1 MQEKAPETGTA
12 ALSGASEADIL
23 RAFGA
28 EADDA
33 AALAAYALHRRAR
46 LDFEARFAEK
56 HGREPEQAERD
67 AFLLG
72 EITATRIAAYRAEAE
87 RLMKPGTP
95 PKLARKPRWP
105 FFGLWVDAPMA
116 PSLAPEPVNW
126 RGLFTRL
133 LVLLLA
139 VVVTAILLR
148 VLFVQR

>member
-1 MQEKAPETGTA
+1 MQDKAAETGAICPTRTDDA
-12 ALSGASEADIL
+12 ELL

-28 EADDA
+28 DADDA
-33 AALAAYALHRRAR
+33 IALAAYALHRRAW
-46 LDFEARFAEK
+46 LDFESRFAVR
-56 HGREPEQAERD
+56 HGREPGEAERE

-72 EITATRIAAYRAEAE
+72 EMTPSRITAYRAEAE
-87 RLMKPGTP
+87 RMFQPRAATKVP
-95 PKLARKPRWP
+95 RKMRWP
-105 FFGLWVDAPMA
+105 FFGLWVDAPMTPA
-116 PSLAPEPVNW
+116 SSAEPVNW

>member
-12 ALSGASEADIL
+12 MPARTSETDIL

-33 AALAAYALHRRAR
+33 VALAAYALHRRAR

-72 EITATRIAAYRAEAE
+72 EITPTRIAAYRAEAE
-87 RLMKPGTP
+87 RLMKPGTS
-95 PKLARKPRWP
+95 PKPLRKPRWP

-126 RGLFTRL
+126 RGLFARL

-139 VVVTAILLR
+139 VVATAILLR